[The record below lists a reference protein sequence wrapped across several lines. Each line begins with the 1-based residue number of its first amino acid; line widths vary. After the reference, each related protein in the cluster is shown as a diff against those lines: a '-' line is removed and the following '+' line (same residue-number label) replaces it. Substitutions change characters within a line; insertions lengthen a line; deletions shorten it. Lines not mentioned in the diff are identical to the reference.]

1 MPDSHA
7 TPWQKIAGRLH
18 TEQVQAV
25 ARDEMMIIEHSVK
38 LARQL
43 CTSPPV
49 HTFVTPRPL
58 PWNEED
64 GVVSMLDVS
73 LRPEPGRPGP

>member
-43 CTSPPV
+43 CSATPA

-64 GVVSMLDVS
+64 GVASMLDVS
-73 LRPEPGRPGP
+73 LRP

>member
-1 MPDSHA
+1 
-7 TPWQKIAGRLH
+7 
-18 TEQVQAV
+18 
-25 ARDEMMIIEHSVK
+25 MMIIEHSVK

-58 PWNEED
+58 PWTEED

-73 LRPEPGRPGP
+73 LRPEPGPPGP